1 MISSNGITETSVMEG
16 ARRATGVTD
25 VSTQKTDAPDSEVR
39 VPIKRPRHTE
49 NYKQEVVDRVAEL
62 RETGGEI
69 GSYLRTKGLYFST
82 VKKWEYKLKNEH
94 KKIIVTG
101 SKEKALAEKI
111 KVLEKE
117 LERTKK
123 KLEKSELIIEFQK
136 KISRLL
142 EQEEEQLLQKK

>member
-1 MISSNGITETSVMEG
+1 MNNYNGITETYVTEG

-25 VSTQKTDAPDSEVR
+25 VSPQKTDVPDSEVK

-49 NYKQEVVDRVAEL
+49 HYKQEVVAQVSKL

-69 GSYLRTKGLYFST
+69 GRYLRTKGLYFST
-82 VKKWEYKLKNEH
+82 VKKWENKLKN
-94 KKIIVTG
+94 KKIVVTD
-101 SKEKALAEKI
+101 SKEKALTEKV
-111 KVLEKE
+111 KLLEKE
-117 LERTKK
+117 LERTQK

-142 EQEEEQLLQKK
+142 EREEIEEL